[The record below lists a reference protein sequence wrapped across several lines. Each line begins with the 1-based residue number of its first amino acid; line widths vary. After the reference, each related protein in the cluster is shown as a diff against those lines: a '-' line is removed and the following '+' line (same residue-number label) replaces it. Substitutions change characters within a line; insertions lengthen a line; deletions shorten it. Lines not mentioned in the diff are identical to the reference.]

1 MSTAVRVTHLT
12 RYVYDRAV
20 RLGPH
25 VIRLCPAYYARAGI
39 DAFTIAVRPDTA
51 VTRTYFGPTGNR
63 VVRALFPE
71 PARQLEIAVELD
83 LTIPEINPFDF
94 FVAPIAER
102 LPVAY
107 EEEDR
112 AILAPYMQAPAEGPG
127 FEAWIADLPARDYTL
142 DRLVAINQAITER
155 ITYVRREEE
164 GLLDTEG
171 VLARGAGSCRDTGWL
186 MVETLRR
193 LGIAARFVS
202 GYLVQ
207 LAGSAADAPDRDTI
221 ELHAWAEAFLPG
233 AGWIGFDTTS
243 GMLTTAGHVPLASGH
258 VPEVAAPVVGSAEA
272 PVARFEVEME
282 VTRHPAT
289 PASTPPG

>member
-1 MSTAVRVTHLT
+1 MSTAVRVNHLT
-12 RYVYDRAV
+12 RYVFRDASH
-20 RLGPH
+20 LGPH
-25 VIRLCPAYYARAGI
+25 IIRLCPAYYARAEVDG
-39 DAFTIAVRPDTA
+39 FVIAVRPPEA
-51 VTRTYFGPTGNR
+51 VTRTYYGPSGNR

-71 PARQLEIAVELD
+71 PVRQLEIEVVLD

-94 FVAPIAER
+94 FVAPIAES

-112 AILAPYMQAPAEGPG
+112 TILAPYLQAPPEGRRLSD
-127 FEAWIADLPARDYTL
+127 WMADLPASGYTVDL
-142 DRLVAINQAITER
+142 LVEINRR
-155 ITYVRREEE
+155 IAEQVTYIRREEE

-171 VLARGAGSCRDTGWL
+171 LLARGAGSCRDTAWL
-186 MVETLRR
+186 LVQAMRR

-207 LAGSAADAPDRDTI
+207 LEGSAADAPDHDTI

-243 GMLTTAGHVPLASGH
+243 GMLATAGHVPLASGH
-258 VPEVAAPVVGSAEA
+258 VPEVAAPVVGTAE
-272 PVARFEVEME
+272 VAVERFEVTMG
-282 VTRHPAT
+282 VTRRPAAAV
-289 PASTPPG
+289 PAS